1 MAEKKVICDTDVMID
16 YFDESNSRHIRTAS
30 ILEKEIKLDNIV
42 LTAVTKME
50 LLLGATNK
58 NDLSKI
64 VKEINRFNIA
74 LINDEISI
82 KALELVQKYSLSHG
96 LRLPDSL
103 IAATSL
109 VSGLELF
116 THNRKD
122 YIFIDRIVLYKNQ
135 LQ

>member
-1 MAEKKVICDTDVMID
+1 MAEKKIICDTDVMID

-30 ILEKEIKLDNIV
+30 ILEKEIELDNIV

-58 NDLSKI
+58 SDLSKI

-116 THNRKD
+116 THNTKD
-122 YIFIDRIVLYKNQ
+122 YIFIDRIVLYKN
-135 LQ
+135 

>member
-1 MAEKKVICDTDVMID
+1 MAEKKIIGDTDVMID

-122 YIFIDRIVLYKNQ
+122 YIFIDRIVLYKN
-135 LQ
+135 

>member
-1 MAEKKVICDTDVMID
+1 MAEKKIICDTDVMID

-30 ILEKEIKLDNIV
+30 ILEKEIELDNIV
-42 LTAVTKME
+42 LTAVTKMD

-116 THNRKD
+116 THNTKD
-122 YIFIDRIVLYKNQ
+122 YIFIDRIVLYKN
-135 LQ
+135 

>member
-1 MAEKKVICDTDVMID
+1 MAEKKIICDTDVMID

-58 NDLSKI
+58 SDLSKI

-122 YIFIDRIVLYKNQ
+122 YIFIDRIVLYKN
-135 LQ
+135 

>member
-1 MAEKKVICDTDVMID
+1 MAEKKIICDTDVMID

>member
-122 YIFIDRIVLYKNQ
+122 YIFIDRIVLYKN
-135 LQ
+135 

>member
-1 MAEKKVICDTDVMID
+1 MAEKKIICDTDVMID
-16 YFDESNSRHIRTAS
+16 YFDESNSRHIGTAS

-58 NDLSKI
+58 SDLSKI

-116 THNRKD
+116 THNTKD
-122 YIFIDRIVLYKNQ
+122 YIFIDRIVLYKN
-135 LQ
+135 

>member
-1 MAEKKVICDTDVMID
+1 MAEKKIICDTDVMID

-122 YIFIDRIVLYKNQ
+122 YIFIDRIVLYKN
-135 LQ
+135 